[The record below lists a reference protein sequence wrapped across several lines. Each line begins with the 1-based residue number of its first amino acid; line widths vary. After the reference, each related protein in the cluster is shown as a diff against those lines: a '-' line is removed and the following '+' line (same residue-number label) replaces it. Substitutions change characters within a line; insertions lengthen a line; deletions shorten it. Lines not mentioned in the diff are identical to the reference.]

1 MGISFMEHEAELLLT
16 LLMHIRI
23 LALTWSYCFAILHTL
38 TNRKVYINLTT
49 PTDLSITTSPAV
61 TSSSAMFGHVDI
73 LRIEEIR
80 VC

>member
-1 MGISFMEHEAELLLT
+1 MGISFMEHGTELLLT

-23 LALTWSYCFAILHTL
+23 LELTWSCCFVILHTV
-38 TNRKVYINLTT
+38 TNRKVYTDPIT